1 MGKKRNTHSAE
12 LKAKVALEAI
22 RGLKT
27 ANEIASEHGI
37 HPVQVSQWKRK
48 LLDEVPEVFSSGRGK
63 KDRDAEKEKAELYE
77 KIGRL
82 EVENDW
88 LKKKSAELR

>member
-1 MGKKRNTHSAE
+1 MGKKRKVHSPD
-12 LKAKVALEAI
+12 LKARVALEAV

-27 ANEIASEHGI
+27 ANEIAQEYGI

-48 LLDEVPEVFSSGRGK
+48 LLDEAPGVFASGLAS
-63 KDRDAEKEKAELYE
+63 KDREAEKRQAELYE

-88 LKKKSAELR
+88 LKKKSALLR

>member
-1 MGKKRNTHSAE
+1 MGKKRRVHSAE
-12 LKAKVALEAI
+12 LKAKVAIEAI
-22 RGLKT
+22 RGMKT
-27 ANEIASEHGI
+27 ASEIASEYGI

-48 LLDEVPEVFSSGRGK
+48 LLDETSEIFSSSRGS
-63 KDRDAEKEKAELYE
+63 KDRDAEKEKAGLYE

-82 EVENDW
+82 EVELDW

>member
-1 MGKKRNTHSAE
+1 MGKKRKVHSAE
-12 LKAKVALEAI
+12 LKAKVAIEAI

-27 ANEIASEHGI
+27 ANEIAADFGI

-48 LLDEVPEVFSSGRGK
+48 LLDETTGVFSSGRGN
-63 KDRDAEKEKAELYE
+63 KDRDAEKEKAMLYE

-82 EVENDW
+82 EVELDW